1 VIVFRIIFLSAS
13 GGLLQKLFETLID
26 MKALIPSCAVALVAS
41 LVVAYNPATEQT
53 PAGAVEKIAASIP
66 AEPYAKPA
74 KSRKLLVFSR
84 TNGFRHQS
92 IATGKLALLEMG
104 KKTGAYEA
112 VISDDLS
119 NFEKDKISQFDAI
132 CFPSTTQNPFSPF
145 KEELSKMSPEE
156 KDAAKT
162 YELQLKENLMA
173 YVKGGGGFVGIHAAT
188 DTFYEWPEYGEMIN
202 GYFDGHP
209 WTAGSQVNIYVE
221 PGQEKH
227 PLAAMFN
234 GQRLDFK
241 EEIYQYKAPYDSSKV
256 HMLLRLD
263 PEKSAQVKGMKRKD
277 NDYGVA
283 WARNWGKGR
292 VFYCS
297 IGHNHDMFWHPEVL
311 RHYLAGTQWAI
322 GDYKVELDKGK

>member
-1 VIVFRIIFLSAS
+1 
-13 GGLLQKLFETLID
+13 
-26 MKALIPSCAVALVAS
+26 MKAFMPPFVVAVIALLI
-41 LVVAYNPATEQT
+41 VAYNPSKEQP
-53 PAGAVEKIAASIP
+53 PAGAAEKIAASIP

-74 KSRKLLVFSR
+74 KPRKLLVFSR

-92 IATGKLALLEMG
+92 IVTGKLALSEMG
-104 KKTGAYEA
+104 KKTGAFEA
-112 VISDDLS
+112 VISDELS
-119 NFEKDKISQFDAI
+119 NFEKDKISEFDAI
-132 CFPSTTQNPFSPF
+132 CFLSTTQNPFSPF
-145 KEELSKMSPEE
+145 KDALKKMSDEE
-156 KDAAKT
+156 KEAAKT

-173 YVKGGGGFVGIHAAT
+173 YVKAGGGFVGIHAAT

-209 WTAGSQVNIYVE
+209 WNAGSQVNIYVE

-234 GQRLDFK
+234 GERLDFK
-241 EEIYQYKAPYDSSKV
+241 EEIYQFKAPYDSSKV

-263 PEKSAQVKGMKRKD
+263 PEKSAKVKGKRQD

-283 WARNWGKGR
+283 WARNWDKGR

-311 RHYLAGTQWAI
+311 RHYLAGIQWAT
-322 GDYKVELDKGK
+322 GDFKVELAEGK